1 MTMENTMDRPIKKK
15 TITPKRIAMAAGGL
29 FIVILIILGL
39 KAAGGGSVLRV
50 ESEKIIISEIRYDK
64 FLEFI
69 PVQGTI
75 MPIKTFYLDALQGG
89 TVVETFLDEGTM
101 VEKGDSILR
110 LDNTDLHLDIMY
122 REAQLIEQI
131 NNLRNTRL
139 AMEQNSLR
147 LRGELLEIDRMIRN
161 SRRDYNTSVKLKEKN
176 LISDDEFEQKKN
188 DYEYWQERK
197 VLTLETQKQDSILR
211 EIQINQLEESV
222 DRMQSNMEIVR
233 KKLENLV
240 VRAPIAG
247 HLTSL
252 NAEVG
257 ESKSRGERLG
267 QIDVLEGFKIRA
279 EVDEYYIARISVGQ
293 KGEVK
298 IAGDDYKLEATKVY
312 PEVRNGRF
320 FVDME
325 FTDAIPENI
334 RRGQTAQVKL
344 ALGDLSEAV
353 LLPRGGFFNE
363 TGGNWIFVVDVS
375 GDFAVR
381 REIRLGRMN
390 PQVYEVLEGL
400 EPGEKVVTSSYAN
413 FKDFDRLVFKN

>member
-1 MTMENTMDRPIKKK
+1 MMDKPIKKK
-15 TITPKRIAMAAGGL
+15 KITPGRIGMAAGGL
-29 FIVILIILGL
+29 VVIILIILGL
-39 KAAGGGSVLRV
+39 KSAGSGSTLRV
-50 ESEKIIISEIRYDK
+50 ESEKVIISEIKYDK

-89 TVVETFLDEGTM
+89 TVMETYLEEGSM
-101 VEKGDSILR
+101 VQKGDSILR

-122 REAQLIEQI
+122 REAQLTEQI

-139 AMEQNSLR
+139 AMEQNSLQ
-147 LRGELLEIDRMIRN
+147 LRGDLLDINRMIRN
-161 SRRDYNTSVKLKEKN
+161 SQREYNTSVKLKEKN

-188 DYEYWQERK
+188 DFDYWNERK
-197 VLTLETQKQDSILR
+197 EITLETQKQDSILR
-211 EIQINQLEESV
+211 EIQIRQLEESV
-222 DRMQSNMEIVR
+222 SRMQSNMEIVR

-247 HLTSL
+247 QLTSL

-257 ESKSRGERLG
+257 ESKARGERLG

-279 EVDEYYIARISVGQ
+279 EIDEYYIARISVGQ

-298 IAGDDYKLEATKVY
+298 IAGKDYKLTATKVY
-312 PEVRNGRF
+312 PEVRDGRF
-320 FVDME
+320 HVDME
-325 FTDAIPENI
+325 FEGEPPEGI
-334 RRGQTAQVKL
+334 RRGQTAQIKL

-363 TGGNWIFVVDVS
+363 TGGNWIFVVDKS

-390 PQVYEVLEGL
+390 PQVYEVLDGL

-413 FKDFDRLVFKN
+413 FKDFDRLVFKKD

>member
-1 MTMENTMDRPIKKK
+1 MDKPIKKK
-15 TITPKRIAMAAGGL
+15 KITPGRIAMAAGGL
-29 FIVILIILGL
+29 FLIILIVLGL
-39 KAAGGGSVLRV
+39 KTAGSGSVLRV
-50 ESEKIIISEIRYDK
+50 DSEKVIVSEIKYDK

-89 TVVETFLDEGTM
+89 TVVETYLEEGSM
-101 VEKGDSILR
+101 VQKGDSILR

-139 AMEQNSLR
+139 AMEQNSLQ
-147 LRGELLEIDRMIRN
+147 LRGDLLDIDRMIRN
-161 SRRDYNTSVKLKEKN
+161 SQRDYKTSEKLKEKN

-188 DYEYWQERK
+188 DYEYWKERK
-197 VLTLETQKQDSILR
+197 ALTLETQKQDSILR
-211 EIQINQLEESV
+211 EIQIKQLEQSV
-222 DRMQSNMEIVR
+222 SRMQSNMEIVK

-298 IAGDDYKLEATKVY
+298 IAGEDYKLTATKVY

-320 FVDME
+320 NIDME
-325 FTDAIPENI
+325 FEGDPPEGI

-363 TGGNWIFVVDVS
+363 TGGNWIFVVDRS

-390 PQVYEVLEGL
+390 PQVYEVLDGL

-413 FKDFDRLVFKN
+413 FKDFDRLVFNNE

>member
-1 MTMENTMDRPIKKK
+1 MMDKPIKKK
-15 TITPKRIAMAAGGL
+15 KITPGRIAMAAGGL
-29 FIVILIILGL
+29 IVIILIVLGL
-39 KAAGGGSVLRV
+39 KSVGSGSVLRV
-50 ESEKIIISEIRYDK
+50 DSEKVIVSEIKYDK

-89 TVVETFLDEGTM
+89 TVVETYLEEGSM
-101 VEKGDSILR
+101 VQKGDSILR

-139 AMEQNSLR
+139 AMEQNSLQ
-147 LRGELLEIDRMIRN
+147 LRGDLLDIDRMIRN
-161 SRRDYNTSVKLKEKN
+161 SQRDYKTSAKLKEKN

-188 DYEYWQERK
+188 DYEYWKERK
-197 VLTLETQKQDSILR
+197 ALTLETQKQDSILR
-211 EIQINQLEESV
+211 EIQIKQLEQSV
-222 DRMQSNMEIVR
+222 SRMQSNMEIVK

-298 IAGDDYKLEATKVY
+298 IAGEDYKLTATKVY

-320 FVDME
+320 NIDME
-325 FTDAIPENI
+325 FEGDPPEGI

-363 TGGNWIFVVDVS
+363 TGGNWIFVVDKS

-390 PQVYEVLEGL
+390 PQVYEVLDGL

-413 FKDFDRLVFKN
+413 FKDFDRLVFKNE

>member
-1 MTMENTMDRPIKKK
+1 MMMDKPIKKK
-15 TITPKRIAMAAGGL
+15 KITPQRIAMAVGGLAVFILIVLGIKSAGGDS
-29 FIVILIILGL
+29 I
-39 KAAGGGSVLRV
+39 LRV
-50 ESEKIIISEIRYDK
+50 ESEKIIVSEIRYDK

-89 TVVETFLDEGTM
+89 TVVETFLEEGTM
-101 VEKGDSILR
+101 VAKGDSILR

-147 LRGELLEIDRMIRN
+147 LRGDLLEIDRMIRN
-161 SRRDYNTSVKLKEKN
+161 SQREYNTSVKLKEKN

-188 DYEYWQERK
+188 DYEYWKERR
-197 VLTLETQKQDSILR
+197 VITLETQKQDSVLR
-211 EIQINQLEESV
+211 EIQIRQLEQSV
-222 DRMQSNMEIVR
+222 NRMQSNMEIVR

-240 VRAPIAG
+240 VKAPIAG

-279 EVDEYYIARISVGQ
+279 EVDEYYIARISAGQ

-298 IAGDDYKLEATKVY
+298 LAGDDYRLEATKVY

-325 FTDAIPENI
+325 FSDSVPENI

-344 ALGDLSEAV
+344 ALGDLSEAI

-363 TGGNWIFVVDVS
+363 TGGNWIFVVDKS
-375 GDFAVR
+375 EEFAVR

-390 PQVYEVLEGL
+390 PQVYEVLDGL
-400 EPGEKVVTSSYAN
+400 EPGEKAVTSSYAN

>member
-1 MTMENTMDRPIKKK
+1 MMDKPIKKK
-15 TITPKRIAMAAGGL
+15 KITPGRIAMATGGL
-29 FIVILIILGL
+29 VVIILIVMGI
-39 KAAGGGSVLRV
+39 KSAGGGSILRV
-50 ESEKIIISEIRYDK
+50 ESEKIIISEIKYDK

-147 LRGELLEIDRMIRN
+147 LRGELLDIDRMIRN

-188 DYEYWQERK
+188 DFEYWKERR

-211 EIQINQLEESV
+211 EIQINQLEQSV

-279 EVDEYYIARISVGQ
+279 EVDEYYIARITVGQ
-293 KGEVK
+293 NGEVK
-298 IAGDDYKLEATKVY
+298 IAGDDYKLKATKVY

-325 FTDAIPENI
+325 FTGAVPENI

-353 LLPRGGFFNE
+353 LLPRGAFFNE
-363 TGGNWIFVVDVS
+363 TGGNWIFVVDKS
-375 GDFAVR
+375 RDFAVR

-400 EPGEKVVTSSYAN
+400 EPGEMAVTSSYAN
-413 FKDFDRLVFKN
+413 FKDFDRLVFKNE

>member
-1 MTMENTMDRPIKKK
+1 MGNAMDKPIQKKK
-15 TITPKRIAMAAGGL
+15 ITPKRIAMAAGGL
-29 FIVILIILGL
+29 FIIILIILGL
-39 KAAGGGSVLRV
+39 KAAGSGPTLRV
-50 ESEKIIISEIRYDK
+50 DSEKLIISEIKYDK

-89 TVVETFLDEGTM
+89 TVVEVFLEEGNM
-101 VEKGDSILR
+101 VAIGDSILR

-161 SRRDYNTSVKLKEKN
+161 TEREYNTSVKLKEKN

-188 DYEYWQERK
+188 EYEYWKERK
-197 VLTLETQKQDSILR
+197 ILTLETQKQDSVLR
-211 EIQINQLEESV
+211 EIQISQLEESV
-222 DRMQSNMEIVR
+222 NRMQSNMEIVR
-233 KKLENLV
+233 KKLENLI

-257 ESKSRGERLG
+257 ESKARGERLG

-279 EVDEYYIARISVGQ
+279 EIDEYYIARISVGQ

-298 IAGDDYKLEATKVY
+298 IAGDDYKLVASKVY

-325 FTDAIPENI
+325 FTDDPPENI

-344 ALGDLSEAV
+344 ALGDLSEAI

-363 TGGNWIFVVDVS
+363 TGGNWIFVVDKS
-375 GDFAVR
+375 GEFATR

-400 EPGEKVVTSSYAN
+400 EPGERAVTSSYAN
-413 FKDFDRLVFKN
+413 FKDFDKLVLKNE

>member
-1 MTMENTMDRPIKKK
+1 MGNGMDRPIRKKK
-15 TITPKRIAMAAGGL
+15 ITPRRIAMAAGGL
-29 FIVILIILGL
+29 FIIILIILGL
-39 KAAGGGSVLRV
+39 KTAGSGSILRV
-50 ESEKIIISEIRYDK
+50 DSEKLIISEITYDK

-89 TVVETFLDEGTM
+89 TVVETFLEEGNM
-101 VEKGDSILR
+101 VEIGDSILR

-147 LRGELLEIDRMIRN
+147 LRGDLLDIDRMIRN
-161 SRRDYNTSVKLKEKN
+161 SQRDYNTSVKLKEKN
-176 LISDDEFEQKKN
+176 LISDEEFEQKRN
-188 DYEYWQERK
+188 DFEYWKERK
-197 VLTLETQKQDSILR
+197 VLTLETQRQDSILR

-222 DRMQSNMEIVR
+222 SRMQSNMEIVR
-233 KKLENLV
+233 KKLENLI

-257 ESKSRGERLG
+257 ESKARGERLG

-279 EVDEYYIARISVGQ
+279 EIDEYYIARISVGQ

-298 IAGDDYKLEATKVY
+298 IAGDDYSLMATKVY

-325 FTDAIPENI
+325 FTGDPPENI

-344 ALGDLSEAV
+344 ALGDLSEAI

-363 TGGNWIFVVDVS
+363 TGGNWIFVVDKS

-400 EPGEKVVTSSYAN
+400 EPGERVVTSSYAN
-413 FKDFDRLVFKN
+413 FKDFDRLVLKNE

>member
-1 MTMENTMDRPIKKK
+1 
-15 TITPKRIAMAAGGL
+15 
-29 FIVILIILGL
+29 
-39 KAAGGGSVLRV
+39 
-50 ESEKIIISEIRYDK
+50 
-64 FLEFI
+64 
-69 PVQGTI
+69 
-75 MPIKTFYLDALQGG
+75 
-89 TVVETFLDEGTM
+89 
-101 VEKGDSILR
+101 
-110 LDNTDLHLDIMY
+110 
-122 REAQLIEQI
+122 
-131 NNLRNTRL
+131 
-139 AMEQNSLR
+139 
-147 LRGELLEIDRMIRN
+147 MIRN
-161 SRRDYNTSVKLKEKN
+161 SQRDFNTSVKLKEKN

-188 DYEYWQERK
+188 DFEYWKERK

-211 EIQINQLEESV
+211 EIQIRQLESSV
-222 DRMQSNMEIVR
+222 GRMQSNMEIVR

-279 EVDEYYIARISVGQ
+279 EVDEYYIARITVGQ

-325 FTDAIPENI
+325 FTEEM
-334 RRGQTAQVKL
+334 KL

-363 TGGNWIFVVDVS
+363 TGGNWIFVVDKS
-375 GDFAVR
+375 GDFAAR

-400 EPGEKVVTSSYAN
+400 EPGEKAVTSSYAN
-413 FKDFDRLVFKN
+413 RKESKKNIYHRGG

>member
-1 MTMENTMDRPIKKK
+1 MDRPIQKKK
-15 TITPKRIAMAAGGL
+15 ITPRRIAMAAGGL
-29 FIVILIILGL
+29 FIIILIILGL
-39 KAAGGGSVLRV
+39 KTAGSGSILRV
-50 ESEKIIISEIRYDK
+50 DSEKLIISEITYDK

-89 TVVETFLDEGTM
+89 TVVETFLEEGIL
-101 VEKGDSILR
+101 VEIGDSILR

-147 LRGELLEIDRMIRN
+147 LRGDLLDIDRMIRN
-161 SRRDYNTSVKLKEKN
+161 SQRDYNTSVKLKEKN
-176 LISDDEFEQKKN
+176 LISDEEFEQNRN
-188 DYEYWQERK
+188 DFEYWKERK
-197 VLTLETQKQDSILR
+197 VLTLETQRQDSILR
-211 EIQINQLEESV
+211 EIQISQLEESV
-222 DRMQSNMEIVR
+222 SRMQSNMEIVR
-233 KKLENLV
+233 KKLENLI

-257 ESKSRGERLG
+257 ESKARGERLG

-279 EVDEYYIARISVGQ
+279 EIDEYYIARISVGQ

-298 IAGDDYKLEATKVY
+298 IAGDDYYLVATKVY

-325 FTDAIPENI
+325 FTGDPPENI

-344 ALGDLSEAV
+344 ALGDLSEAI

-363 TGGNWIFVVDVS
+363 TGGNWIFVVDKS

-400 EPGEKVVTSSYAN
+400 EPGERAVTSSYAN
-413 FKDFDRLVFKN
+413 FKDFDRLVLKNE

>member
-1 MTMENTMDRPIKKK
+1 MGNAMDRPIRKKK
-15 TITPKRIAMAAGGL
+15 ITPKRIAMAAGGL
-29 FIVILIILGL
+29 FIIVLIILGL
-39 KAAGGGSVLRV
+39 KTAGSGSILRV
-50 ESEKIIISEIRYDK
+50 DSEKLIISEITYDK

-89 TVVETFLDEGTM
+89 TVVEVFLEEGNM
-101 VEKGDSILR
+101 VEIGDNILR

-147 LRGELLEIDRMIRN
+147 LRGELLEIDRMISNTERE
-161 SRRDYNTSVKLKEKN
+161 YNTSVKLKEKN

-188 DYEYWQERK
+188 EYEYWKERK
-197 VLTLETQKQDSILR
+197 ALTLETQKQDSILR
-211 EIQINQLEESV
+211 EIQISQLEESV

-233 KKLENLV
+233 KKLENLI

-257 ESKSRGERLG
+257 ESKARGERLG

-279 EVDEYYIARISVGQ
+279 EIDEYYIARINVGQ

-298 IAGDDYKLEATKVY
+298 IAGDDYKLVATKVY

-325 FTDAIPENI
+325 FTGNPPENI

-344 ALGDLSEAV
+344 ALGDLSEAT

-363 TGGNWIFVVDVS
+363 TGGNWIFVVDIS

-400 EPGEKVVTSSYAN
+400 EPGERVVTSSYAN
-413 FKDFDRLVFKN
+413 FKDFDRLVLKNE

>member
-1 MTMENTMDRPIKKK
+1 MGNAMDRPIRKKK
-15 TITPKRIAMAAGGL
+15 ITPRRIAMAAGGL
-29 FIVILIILGL
+29 IIIILIILGL
-39 KAAGGGSVLRV
+39 KSAGSGSILRV
-50 ESEKIIISEIRYDK
+50 DSEKLIISEITYDK

-89 TVVETFLDEGTM
+89 TVVEIFLEEGVL
-101 VEKGDSILR
+101 VEIGDNILR

-147 LRGELLEIDRMIRN
+147 LKGDLLDIDRMIRN
-161 SRRDYNTSVKLKEKN
+161 SERDYNTSVKLKEKN
-176 LISDDEFEQKKN
+176 LISDDEFEQKRN
-188 DYEYWQERK
+188 DFEYWKERK

-211 EIQINQLEESV
+211 EIQISQLEESV
-222 DRMQSNMEIVR
+222 SRMQSNMEIVR
-233 KKLENLV
+233 KKLENLI

-257 ESKSRGERLG
+257 ESKARGERLG

-279 EVDEYYIARISVGQ
+279 EIDEYYIARISVGQ

-298 IAGDDYKLEATKVY
+298 IAGDDYSLMATKVY

-325 FTDAIPENI
+325 FTGDPPENI

-344 ALGDLSEAV
+344 ALGDLSEAI

-363 TGGNWIFVVDVS
+363 TGGNWIFVVDRS

-400 EPGEKVVTSSYAN
+400 EPGERVVTSSYAN
-413 FKDFDRLVFKN
+413 FKDFDRLVLKNE